1 MKIRAG
7 FVSNSST
14 TSFVAYGISVDADTM
29 YDYLQ
34 KRYPA
39 KSEEYGDDIY
49 DFIGD
54 ICESN
59 SLDLSFNIDWGMVY
73 TGLKLESMDENETKK
88 QFKNRVKEKI
98 AVVFGEELAETC
110 ASIEVSWR
118 DG

>member
-14 TSFVAYGISVDADTM
+14 TSFVAYGISVDNDTM
-29 YDYLQ
+29 NKYLQ
-34 KRYPA
+34 KLHPL
-39 KSEEYGDDIY
+39 KSEEYGRDIY
-49 DFIGD
+49 DLID
-54 ICESN
+54 DLCESN
-59 SLDLSFNIDWGMVY
+59 YLDWSFNADWGMIYV
-73 TGLKLESMDENETKK
+73 GLELESMDENETKK

-110 ASIEVSWR
+110 GSIEVSWR